1 MNHIIDLIKPNI
13 LSEIS
18 RDIGQVFFA
27 GMVVSQIVEIA
38 NINWFMVFGGLILSL
53 ISWIASIIM
62 VSINK

>member
-27 GMVVSQIVEIA
+27 GMVVAQITEKT
-38 NINWFMVFGGLILSL
+38 NINWFMISGGLILSL
-53 ISWIASIIM
+53 ISWIASIIIIS
-62 VSINK
+62 VNK